1 MGLFLRTFFS
11 VEASVLASEVT
22 GRKTALP
29 GAKAAA
35 DPRVRK
41 RTALES
47 FMVSIWIYW

>member
-1 MGLFLRTFFS
+1 LVS
-11 VEASVLASEVT
+11 VEASVLAASEVT
-22 GRKTALP
+22 GRKATLP